1 MPHYPRS
8 YSYPSDK
15 IPHLDRFYIVPK
27 PQYMKDRWI
36 HHLFCGM
43 THNRFLQKWTL
54 LQRPDRSIP
63 DGRSSFL
70 PDPGSRYSRTLSS
83 VCFEIVEHTSDLLY
97 AMPSSREDSAFASF
111 LYRSET
117 AIYEGP
123 MDSSSVLWHD
133 AQSFPAKM
141 DSTPTA
147 GSINS

>member
-83 VCFEIVEHTSDLLY
+83 VCFDRSNHCQSFHLPDRLSAPHTG
-97 AMPSSREDSAFASF
+97 SAFDQNKTAYF
-111 LYRSET
+111 QPTIYRLPDD
-117 AIYEGP
+117 YY
-123 MDSSSVLWHD
+123 L
-133 AQSFPAKM
+133 
-141 DSTPTA
+141 
-147 GSINS
+147 